1 MGNPGRLTL
10 PALTLCLLAAGSVS
24 ARAQLAIPGPQHVTD
39 LATITTGQ
47 IIGRVA
53 DDAGLPIEGVVVSA
67 MGSTSAF
74 AVSDPSGQFSL
85 RQLPPGPYLLRAH
98 RDGYLTVRGTIVEVR
113 PAGRTASS
121 LTLRREGRSGQP
133 ELAEA
138 SVGGANT
145 GEQGEVTSEAGRS
158 TSGRDESDF
167 AWRLRHLK
175 RSVLRDSNGMIGLP
189 AADEDFSADPFGFIA
204 RAFENSARA
213 ASALFTEV
221 SFDGRVDLL
230 TTGAFDSP
238 AELLQM
244 DRTRSVAFFSFGAPV
259 GAHGDWVVNAAMNQG
274 DLNSWIVSGSYA
286 SRPGDPHRYQLGMSY
301 SLQRYEGGNTAAL
314 AAVSETGRNVGS
326 VFGFDEWLVS
336 DVLAIG
342 VGATYAH
349 YDYLAEPSLLS
360 PQVTATITPLPNW
373 RVRGMATRQVSA
385 PGAQEFLPP
394 TRATWL
400 PPQRTFSPLGDDGFT
415 TQSLQ
420 HYEAGVERVMNGA
433 SIGVRAFRQQ
443 VDDQMVT
450 IFGLRQPAG
459 PAAALGHYYVGTA
472 GDADITGWGVGM
484 SHALLTHVRGSVDYS
499 QARAEWLQGPPPAQY
514 ALVTG
519 TITGV
524 LPGRTERIHDLMTS
538 VEADV
543 PQTATRVLMY
553 YRVSNA
559 FLRSDTDVPTRGVGG
574 RFDVQVNQSLPFM
587 NFLSSEWE
595 MLVAVRNTFH
605 DRVAGASTYD
615 EILVVRPPKRLV
627 GGLTVRF

>member
-24 ARAQLAIPGPQHVTD
+24 ARAQIPAIGPQHVTEV
-39 LATITTGQ
+39 ASVTTGQ

-53 DDAGLPIEGVVVSA
+53 DDAGRPLEGVVVSA

-113 PAGRTASS
+113 PSGRTTSA
-121 LTLRREGRSGQP
+121 LTLRREGRSGAPQVT
-133 ELAEA
+133 EA
-138 SVGGANT
+138 SVVGTGAGQTESAVREGG
-145 GEQGEVTSEAGRS
+145 S
-158 TSGRDESDF
+158 RDEGDF

-175 RSVLRDSNGMIGLP
+175 RSVLRDTEGMMTLP
-189 AADEDFSADPFGFIA
+189 ANDGDFDGDRSGFLA
-204 RAFENSARA
+204 RAFETSARA
-213 ASALFTEV
+213 ATALFTEV
-221 SFDGRVDLL
+221 SLDGRVDLL

-244 DRTRSVAFFSFGAPV
+244 DRTRSVAFFSLGAPV

-274 DLNSWIVSGSYA
+274 DLNSWIVSGNYE
-286 SRPGDPHRYQLGMSY
+286 SRAGEPHEYHLGMSY
-301 SLQRYEGGNTAAL
+301 SLQRYEGGNPAAL
-314 AAVSETGRNVGS
+314 AAVSDTARNVGS
-326 VFGFDEWLVS
+326 VFGFDEWAVS
-336 DVLAIG
+336 ERISIG
-342 VGATYAH
+342 VGANYAH
-349 YDYLAEPSLLS
+349 YDYLAEPSLFS
-360 PQVTATITPLPNW
+360 PQVTATITPLPGW
-373 RVRGMATRQVSA
+373 RLRGMATRQLSA

-400 PPQRTFSPLGDDGFT
+400 PPQRTFSPLSEDGFL
-415 TQSLQ
+415 TQSLV
-420 HYEAGVERVMNGA
+420 HYEAGIERSLNGA
-433 SIGVRAFRQQ
+433 TIGIRAFRQQ

-450 IFGLRQPAG
+450 IFGLRQPEG

-472 GDADITGWGVGM
+472 GDADVMGWGIGLT
-484 SHALLTHVRGSVDYS
+484 HALAAHVRGSVDYS
-499 QARAEWLQGPPPAQY
+499 IATATWVQGPPAADF
-514 ALVTG
+514 ALMSGSIPDV
-519 TITGV
+519 V
-524 LPGRTERIHDLMTS
+524 REDPERIHDLMTS
-538 VEADV
+538 VEAEV

-559 FLRSDTDVPTRGVGG
+559 FVKADGDGSVRGLDG
-574 RFDVQVNQSLPFM
+574 RFDVQVNQALPFM
-587 NFLSSEWE
+587 NFLNSQWE
-595 MLVAVRNTFH
+595 MLVAVRNMFH